1 MNQIRQGRHV
11 WQQDAPVLFGQIKGK
26 LFAGE
31 TTVTLGDTNYSV
43 IKDEDERGNFYVL
56 TLKS

>member
-1 MNQIRQGRHV
+1 MNQIRRGRHV
-11 WQQDAPVLFGQIKGK
+11 WQQDAPILFGQIKGK

-43 IKDEDERGNFYVL
+43 IKDKDERSDFYVL